1 MTLPIPNIDD
11 QTYADLMQE
20 VQALIPTYAPFWT
33 NHNASDPGITLL
45 ELFAWLAEML
55 IYRTNRVTDQH
66 TQTFLKLLNGPASR
80 YLVTDAAIQSLMDSG
95 AGNDVVT
102 ALSHLKNR
110 PILGQAKFLG
120 LLQAL
125 LGMGFTAEVQA
136 LAQQS
141 VTPDPQLAD
150 QVRTTVL
157 TLRQQDRAITTADYE
172 ALAREVAPDSIARV
186 TGLPLLNLALGTE
199 PERAIQRPGH
209 ISVVLVPNTT
219 IIDPPPQPSPQL
231 CQQVWSYLDPL
242 RVLTTR
248 HHVVGPVYVP
258 VGAELLV
265 ARRADM
271 PEQQLRDCLTKAFT
285 KYLHPLTGGP
295 DHTGWLFGRSIYLS
309 ELVAFFESL
318 SGVDHI
324 PDLLLTSSEV
334 TGAPRSAVATELW
347 HEEGD
352 FVGLGLA
359 SYHLPQLTLDPAKI
373 VIGTT
378 FVPVQVT
385 VRVTPAPT
393 IDPVVVRRAV
403 KMAVRRFFHPLY
415 GGPKNGDASRAI
427 TAGDLRLVIR
437 ALPEVESLHDLEV
450 HPLGQSGDVHVSQD
464 ELVEV
469 QTDVT
474 VTTTA

>member
-1 MTLPIPNIDD
+1 MALPIPNIDD

-33 NHNASDPGITLL
+33 NHNESDPGITLL

-55 IYRTNRVTDQH
+55 IYRANRVTEQH
-66 TQTFLKLLNGPASR
+66 TRTFLKLLNGPASR
-80 YLVTDAAIQSLMDSG
+80 YLVTDAAIHSLKDSK
-95 AGNDVVT
+95 AADDVVT
-102 ALSHLKNR
+102 AFSHLKDR
-110 PILGQAKFLG
+110 PILGQEKFFG
-120 LLQAL
+120 LLRAL
-125 LGMGFTAEVQA
+125 LGAGFTAEVQA
-136 LAQQS
+136 LAQQY

-150 QVRTTVL
+150 QIRTTVL

-172 ALAREVAPDSIARV
+172 ALAQEVAPDSIARV
-186 TGLPLLNLALGTE
+186 TGMPLLNLALGIE
-199 PERAIQRPGH
+199 AERAMQRPGH
-209 ISVVLVPNTT
+209 LSIVLVPKST
-219 IIDPPPQPSPQL
+219 DSAPQPSPQL
-231 CQQVWSYLDPL
+231 CQQVWDYLEPP

-258 VGAELLV
+258 VGAELVV
-265 ARRADM
+265 ARQADM
-271 PEQQLRDCLTKAFT
+271 PEQQLRDCLTHAFT

-295 DHTGWLFGRSIYLS
+295 DQTGWPFGRSIYLS
-309 ELVAFFESL
+309 ELVAFFEGL
-318 SGVDHI
+318 PGVDHI
-324 PDLLLTSSEV
+324 PDLLLTSLGV
-334 TGAPRSAVATELW
+334 TDASRAAVATEVW

-385 VRVTPAPT
+385 VTVTPAPA
-393 IDPVVVRRAV
+393 IEPVVVRRAV

-415 GGPKNGDASRAI
+415 GGPKNGDAARKIS
-427 TAGDLRLVIR
+427 AGDLRLVIP
-437 ALPEVESLHDLEV
+437 ALLEVGSLLDLEV
-450 HPLGQSGDVHVSQD
+450 HPLGQSGDVHVGQG

-469 QTDVT
+469 QTDVS
-474 VTTTA
+474 VTT